1 MTAERKHA
9 PTEVEE
15 FYIRSNP
22 EGLTETQISDK
33 LGVVLGA
40 VKKIF
45 KEEAVKRTVANES
58 TREDIPQENFV
69 RKMILPPVESGK
81 KRRGLAIMR
90 GQVSEVLDETNK
102 ENRAKARRASD
113 SEYLGKTYPK
123 EGR

>member
-1 MTAERKHA
+1 MTTERKHS

-15 FYIRSNP
+15 FYIRANP
-22 EGLTETQISDK
+22 DGLTETQISDK
-33 LGVVLGA
+33 LGVILGS

-45 KEEAVKRTVANES
+45 KEEAVKKSVVNED
-58 TREDIPQENFV
+58 TRDDIPQENFI

-81 KRRGLAIMR
+81 KRRGLAVMR

-113 SEYLGKTYPK
+113 SEYIGKTYPK
-123 EGR
+123 ENR